1 MNWVVGSSPEVVLGS
16 SGKTT
21 AGNPPRLCKQNF
33 AKNFIRISHLPGA
46 LTTAKKSLAN
56 LHQGQV
62 RASKYSNLKHLAK
75 DYMEAKTRLVN
86 KLLEM
91 GAGRWVEKPVEQDEF
106 FMDQ

>member
-1 MNWVVGSSPEVVLGS
+1 MNWVVNSSPEVVLGS

-21 AGNPPRLCKQNF
+21 AGNPSRLCKKNL
-33 AKNFIRISHLPGA
+33 AKNFMRIYNLPGA
-46 LTTAKKSLAN
+46 ITTAKKSLAN
-56 LHQGQV
+56 LQQGQV
-62 RASKYSNLKHLAK
+62 RANRYSDLKHLAK

-86 KLLEM
+86 KLVER